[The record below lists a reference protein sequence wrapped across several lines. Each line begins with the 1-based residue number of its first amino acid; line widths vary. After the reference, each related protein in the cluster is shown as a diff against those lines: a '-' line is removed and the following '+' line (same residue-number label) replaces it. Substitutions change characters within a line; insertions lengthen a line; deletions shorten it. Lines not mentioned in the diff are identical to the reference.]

1 MKIAIFAQNFVYME
15 WTKDTLKE
23 KRTEAKISQTAL
35 AKMLGVHWR
44 TVQNW
49 EKGTSIPASVI
60 PYLDKIFGDIQDVVP
75 REEYNKVVAALDS
88 ATELNKRLTDII
100 QSGISK
106 KEIND

>member
-1 MKIAIFAQNFVYME
+1 MCKNHYICTQNFVYME

-23 KRTEAKISQTAL
+23 KRTAAKISQTAL

-60 PYLDKIFGDIQDVVP
+60 PYLDKLLESGQDVVS

-88 ATELNKRLTDII
+88 ATDII
-100 QSGISK
+100 CKTKSSEK
-106 KEIND
+106 LKRSV